1 MKYYTTTSPSL
12 DGIIADDPMYFEG
25 VERPQALYTVRDGG
39 VAAPDSIELL
49 ERYFHDLHTLF
60 LKKLSVFVS
69 FENTGG
75 DEDSLKLQALL
86 QELVKVKGLI
96 EKGE

>member
-12 DGIIADDPMYFEG
+12 EGIIAEDPMYFEG
-25 VERPQALYTVRDGG
+25 IERPSVLYVVRDGG
-39 VAAPDSIELL
+39 QASGDSLELL

-60 LKKLSVFVS
+60 LKKLLVFVS

-75 DEDSLKLQALL
+75 EEDSLKLQALL

-96 EKGE
+96 EKGG